1 MCPRA
6 PKQPSLQ
13 WYGYAVDGIGFHCL
27 EVEEAMMVADV
38 APAENEATVIAADN
52 RMSSELLSQD
62 LKALVEDNWDWQVWR
77 MSDTD
82 FAVVFP
88 TKASLNLCKN
98 LCRNA
103 GGIALPVSK
112 ISVLFTDPLPH
123 LRASAMLSKVWVH
136 LSDVPP
142 CLRRSDLL
150 LEGTKMLGRPRIV
163 DDESLAVKEGP
174 VQMLFHSQ
182 APDRLPKSV
191 MLYAN
196 CKVSRLGSRLSPSR
210 RVLCSRGRQM
220 LPKMIKMM
228 RVMKVSARRSKACLI
243 ATGSRGTAR
252 IKSWQRTLGAREGK
266 GVPLR

>member
-1 MCPRA
+1 
-6 PKQPSLQ
+6 
-13 WYGYAVDGIGFHCL
+13 
-27 EVEEAMMVADV
+27 
-38 APAENEATVIAADN
+38 
-52 RMSSELLSQD
+52 MSSELLSQD
-62 LKALVEDNWDWQVWR
+62 LKALVEDNWDWQVR
-77 MSDTD
+77 RLSDTD

-112 ISVLFTDPLPH
+112 ISVLFADPLPH
-123 LRASAMLSKVWVH
+123 LRASALLSKVWVH

-142 CLRRSDLL
+142 CLRRADLL

-174 VQMLFHSQ
+174 VRMLFHSQ

-196 CKVSRLGSRLSPSR
+196 L
-210 RVLCSRGRQM
+210 
-220 LPKMIKMM
+220 
-228 RVMKVSARRSKACLI
+228 
-243 ATGSRGTAR
+243 
-252 IKSWQRTLGAREGK
+252 
-266 GVPLR
+266 